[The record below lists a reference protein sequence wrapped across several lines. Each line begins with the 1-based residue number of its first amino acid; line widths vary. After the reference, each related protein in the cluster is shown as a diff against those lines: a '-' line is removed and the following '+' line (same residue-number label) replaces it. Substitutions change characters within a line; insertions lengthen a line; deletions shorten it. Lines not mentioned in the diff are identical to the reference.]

1 MWGMVWSARELFY
14 GFVSRIDAGDD
25 SPANYY
31 RVRWTRI
38 AVVVAE
44 MEGEGISHGLICV
57 SFESGGRRSGNKF
70 VRSGLMV
77 L

>member
-1 MWGMVWSARELFY
+1 LFY
-14 GFVSRIDAGDD
+14 GFVSRMDAGYESLAD
-25 SPANYY
+25 AH

>member
-1 MWGMVWSARELFY
+1 M
-14 GFVSRIDAGDD
+14 DAGDE
-25 SPANYY
+25 SPSDEY

-44 MEGEGISHGLICV
+44 MEGEGFSHGLICAI
-57 SFESGGRRSGNKF
+57 FESGGRRSGNKF

>member
-1 MWGMVWSARELFY
+1 M
-14 GFVSRIDAGDD
+14 DAGDK
-25 SPANYY
+25 SPADEY

-38 AVVVAE
+38 AVMVAE

-57 SFESGGRRSGNKF
+57 IFESGGRRSGNKF